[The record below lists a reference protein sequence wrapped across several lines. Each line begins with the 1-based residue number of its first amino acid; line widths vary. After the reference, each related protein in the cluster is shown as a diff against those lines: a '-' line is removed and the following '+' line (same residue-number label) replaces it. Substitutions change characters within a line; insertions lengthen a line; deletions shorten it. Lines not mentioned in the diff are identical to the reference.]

1 MTDITLDD
9 LRRVMAACAGA
20 DESVDLDGDII
31 DVPFKDLGYDSLA
44 VMETAAILERDYS
57 VTIPDEKIAGLPT
70 PRAMLD
76 EIRHS
81 LAAAS

>member
-31 DVPFKDLGYDSLA
+31 DVPFEDLGYDSLA
-44 VMETAAILERDYS
+44 VMETAAILERDYK

-81 LAAAS
+81 LATAS